1 MLLGLSLPALA
12 AEENREFFVY
22 DASNGLADNSAQI
35 VICTKT
41 GRMVVSTIGHIN
53 FFDGS
58 SFTHVDPDLSHVYH
72 IPDYKGGYQIYFD
85 KFHHLWM
92 KNEQMMVCVNLLTEK
107 FFVDV
112 NVPLQEVGVTQR
124 IDDLYGDSEC
134 NMWFRSDQTLYS
146 PALDKKVKIKRA
158 APIQDVDLYKDSLL
172 LLFHGDGA
180 VAVYDYRS
188 EKLLYEDCAFGEE
201 DMQRYGSSSGLRL
214 IGNQYYQLRRGEH
227 ESVLLRYDI
236 KTRQWSRLLERPF
249 RMNCLCSQGNRLY
262 IGSEKGYLV
271 YDIKTGE
278 VIHVETLKLSKG
290 RSLDANINA
299 LTFDRQGGM
308 WIGTARRGLL
318 YAKPYPDPFHA
329 FPMDDVKAQYL
340 KGELDRQLGTKEPML
355 PRQINCVYRDSRG
368 WTWTG
373 GYNGLRLVKFKGD
386 SGRLFTSKDGMTN
399 EVVRSVIEDANHD
412 IWASTSYG
420 LARLMIRKDSV
431 MHIETYINRDGVPS
445 ETFLNGRAI
454 RQADGTIVMQSLDH
468 IMTFN
473 PAVFHD
479 SQWASTVLYPKL
491 VRVTVNGQD
500 LEAGKEVDGEVII
513 DRAVSRL
520 RELTIDYYQNTL
532 VLYFS
537 GLNYFRPTQTFFR
550 VRVKG
555 SREYNDWTILS
566 HSQSKG
572 IVDNTGTLRLML
584 TGLKPGNYEVEVQ
597 ASMWPHV
604 WVQEPFIWIIHVDE
618 PWWRTT
624 GLYVTLG
631 ILLLVLLIL
640 NFVLANR
647 NTRLRIIRN
656 NEEGD
661 FLRRV
666 RNYANRCEGYA
677 TEVLTPYSDNQQT
690 VISNLSPEFVDA
702 MLKIVPSI
710 NDPKGRTLTMA
721 DLSQMTGVE
730 KTKLYALLSKHL
742 DGNPRHLVGYLRLQ
756 KGRDLLATTKLSVE
770 EIAEQCGFVS
780 ANYFISSFY
789 HRYRLTP
796 QNYRKSKSR

>member
-1 MLLGLSLPALA
+1 M
-12 AEENREFFVY
+12 
-22 DASNGLADNSAQI
+22 
-35 VICTKT
+35 
-41 GRMVVSTIGHIN
+41 
-53 FFDGS
+53 
-58 SFTHVDPDLSHVYH
+58 
-72 IPDYKGGYQIYFD
+72 
-85 KFHHLWM
+85 
-92 KNEQMMVCVNLLTEK
+92 
-107 FFVDV
+107 
-112 NVPLQEVGVTQR
+112 
-124 IDDLYGDSEC
+124 
-134 NMWFRSDQTLYS
+134 
-146 PALDKKVKIKRA
+146 
-158 APIQDVDLYKDSLL
+158 
-172 LLFHGDGA
+172 
-180 VAVYDYRS
+180 
-188 EKLLYEDCAFGEE
+188 
-201 DMQRYGSSSGLRL
+201 
-214 IGNQYYQLRRGEH
+214 
-227 ESVLLRYDI
+227 
-236 KTRQWSRLLERPF
+236 
-249 RMNCLCSQGNRLY
+249 
-262 IGSEKGYLV
+262 
-271 YDIKTGE
+271 
-278 VIHVETLKLSKG
+278 
-290 RSLDANINA
+290 
-299 LTFDRQGGM
+299 
-308 WIGTARRGLL
+308 
-318 YAKPYPDPFHA
+318 
-329 FPMDDVKAQYL
+329 
-340 KGELDRQLGTKEPML
+340 
-355 PRQINCVYRDSRG
+355 
-368 WTWTG
+368 
-373 GYNGLRLVKFKGD
+373 
-386 SGRLFTSKDGMTN
+386 
-399 EVVRSVIEDANHD
+399 
-412 IWASTSYG
+412 
-420 LARLMIRKDSV
+420 
-431 MHIETYINRDGVPS
+431 
-445 ETFLNGRAI
+445 
-454 RQADGTIVMQSLDH
+454 
-468 IMTFN
+468 
-473 PAVFHD
+473 
-479 SQWASTVLYPKL
+479 
-491 VRVTVNGQD
+491 
-500 LEAGKEVDGEVII
+500 II

-520 RELTIDYYQNTL
+520 RELTIDYYHNTL
-532 VLYFS
+532 LLYFS

-584 TGLKPGNYEVEVQ
+584 TGLKPGSYNVEVQ

-661 FLRRV
+661 FLRRI